1 MGGMRMNRLAKKILA
16 AILCTGLAAGAA
28 GCGKN
33 ADEPADQEVV
43 AQDQSGEEGEA
54 QEEEASTEN
63 SKYIIKGA
71 DISSL
76 EAVEDYGGKFYDFD
90 GSEVD
95 VIEFL
100 KENGCN
106 YYRLRIWNSPT
117 ASFDAG
123 DYCNLEHTL
132 TMAKR
137 IKEAGVS
144 YLLDFH
150 YSDWWA
156 DPENQTVPA
165 EWQGMTGDELVTA
178 VYDYTAEVLT
188 ALAEEDAYPDMV
200 QIGNEI
206 GNGMLWDYGSM
217 EHPEMLAKFLNSG
230 IQAVRDTTPEGQETL
245 IMIHVQTGG
254 SVGATQTFFETIEAN
269 GVTDYDLVGLSYY
282 PYWQGT
288 FADMRANIDNIYE
301 QFGKQTVLAETAYP
315 FTNDNADSK
324 SNMVSEADIKGVG
337 FEASEENQRRVLELI
352 MNAVAECEGGL
363 GIFYWEPAWLAVEGA
378 GVSKGSGNEW
388 ENQTLFDFEGKA
400 LDAVRAF
407 AFEPGSLDN
416 DVALYVYPF
425 DSVEIDENASGDELI
440 GELPETARVLYQ
452 DGSIREVEVTWD
464 ISSMKTITDTHVA
477 FKGTVLDFTVSLG
490 ADLIAKNSLNNLD
503 FEEGATGWV
512 LEDEKRAG
520 QIRNDS
526 SSYPHSGEWS
536 FQYWNADAFTM
547 NLYQQVQITQTEQYN
562 LQVWSQGVGDTD
574 LALTLYIA
582 DQDGSWIASTEFQNQ
597 GWNEWQH
604 PIVSAQLSEGDVVRI
619 GVLVD
624 AGSDDWGTMD
634 EFTFYTGEP
643 REDGEASNEEDGD
656 DGTGGQ
662 ADGNG
667 QTAAAGANLIENASF
682 ESGDNG
688 WRITREGT
696 GGGIVRNDSEGNP
709 HSGEY
714 SFHYWN
720 DSDFTITVSQ
730 EVTVGSGGTYAL
742 RAYSQGDSD
751 TDTYMTLY
759 AADENGNVIASTDFS
774 NRGWDVWQSPVVE
787 GLSFDDGATI
797 TVGIVIHGKA
807 GGWGT
812 IDDFSLSAE

>member
-1 MGGMRMNRLAKKILA
+1 MNRLAKKILA
-16 AILCTGLAAGAA
+16 AILCAGLVVGAA
-28 GCGKN
+28 GCGKG
-33 ADEPADQEVV
+33 AEEPADSENVT
-43 AQDQSGEEGEA
+43 QDQGGAENDV
-54 QEEEASTEN
+54 QEEQPPVEN
-63 SKYIIKGA
+63 TKYIIKGA

-76 EAVEDYGGKFYDFD
+76 EAVEDYGGKFYGFD
-90 GSEVD
+90 GNEVD
-95 VIEFL
+95 VIKFL
-100 KENGCN
+100 AENGCN
-106 YYRLRIWNSPT
+106 YYRLRIWNNPT

-123 DYCNLEHTL
+123 DYCNLEHTIE
-132 TMAKR
+132 MAKR
-137 IKEAGVS
+137 IKEAGIS

-165 EWQGMTGDELVTA
+165 AWQGMSEEELVTA

-188 ALAEEDAYPDMV
+188 ALAEENAYPDMV

-217 EHPEMLAKFLNSG
+217 EHPETLAKFLNSG
-230 IQAVRDTTPEGQETL
+230 IQAVRDTTPAGQETL

-288 FADMRANIDNIYE
+288 FADMKANIDNIYE

-416 DVALYVYPF
+416 DAALYVYPF
-425 DSVEIDENASGDELI
+425 DSVEIDENASGEELI

-547 NLYQQVQITQTEQYN
+547 NLYQQVEIARTDQYH

-574 LALTLYIA
+574 LLMTLYIA
-582 DQDGSWIASTEFQNQ
+582 DADGNLIASTEFRNQ

-604 PIVSAQLSEGDVVRI
+604 PIVSAQLNEGDIVRI

-643 REDGEASNEEDGD
+643 
-656 DGTGGQ
+656 Q
-662 ADGNG
+662 ADGEGTDTGDGEGNNG
-667 QTAAAGANLIENASF
+667 QEGENLSVSAGTNLIENASF

-688 WRITREGT
+688 WTIKREGT
-696 GGGIVRNDSEGNP
+696 GAGTVRNDSEGNP
-709 HSGEY
+709 HSGDY

-720 DSDFTITVSQ
+720 DSDFTITISQ
-730 EVTVGSGGTYAL
+730 KVTIESGGTYTL

-759 AADENGNVIASTDFS
+759 AEDANGNVIDSVDFS
-774 NRGWDVWQSPVVE
+774 NRGWDVWQNPAVE
-787 GLSFDDGATI
+787 ALELDGGATI

-812 IDDFSLSAE
+812 IDDISLSAE

>member
-1 MGGMRMNRLAKKILA
+1 MNRLAKKILA
-16 AILCTGLAAGAA
+16 AILCAGLVVGAA
-28 GCGKN
+28 GCGKG
-33 ADEPADQEVV
+33 AEEPTDSGNVTRDQGGAEN
-43 AQDQSGEEGEA
+43 DA
-54 QEEEASTEN
+54 QEEQPPAEN
-63 SKYIIKGA
+63 TKYIIKGA

-76 EAVEDYGGKFYDFD
+76 EAVEDYGGKFYGFD

-95 VIEFL
+95 VIKFL
-100 KENGCN
+100 AENGCN
-106 YYRLRIWNSPT
+106 YYRLRIWNNPT

-123 DYCNLEHTL
+123 DYCNLEHTIE
-132 TMAKR
+132 MAKR
-137 IKEAGVS
+137 IKEAGIN

-165 EWQGMTGDELVTA
+165 AWQGMSEEELAAA

-188 ALAEEDAYPDMV
+188 ALAEENAYPDMV

-217 EHPEMLAKFLNSG
+217 EHPETLAKFLNSG
-230 IQAVRDTTPEGQETL
+230 IQAVRDTTPAGQETL

-288 FADMRANIDNIYE
+288 FADMKANIDNIYE

-425 DSVEIDENASGDELI
+425 DSVEIDENASGEELI

-547 NLYQQVQITQTEQYN
+547 NLYQQVEIARTDQYH

-574 LALTLYIA
+574 LLMTLYIA
-582 DQDGSWIASTEFQNQ
+582 DADGNLIASTEFRNQ

-604 PIVSAQLSEGDVVRI
+604 PIVSAQLNEGDIVRI

-643 REDGEASNEEDGD
+643 
-656 DGTGGQ
+656 Q
-662 ADGNG
+662 ADGEGTDAADGEGNDG
-667 QTAAAGANLIENASF
+667 QEGENLSTASGTNLIENASF

-688 WRITREGT
+688 WTIKREGT
-696 GGGIVRNDSEGNP
+696 GAGTVRNDSEGNP
-709 HSGEY
+709 HSGDY

-720 DSDFTITVSQ
+720 DSDFTITISQ
-730 EVTVGSGGTYAL
+730 KVTIESGGTYTL

-759 AADENGNVIASTDFS
+759 AEDENGNVIDSVDFS
-774 NRGWDVWQSPVVE
+774 NRGWDVWQNPAVE
-787 GLSFDDGATI
+787 ALELDGGATI

-812 IDDFSLSAE
+812 IDDISLSAE

>member
-1 MGGMRMNRLAKKILA
+1 MNRQAKKIIA
-16 AILCTGLAAGAA
+16 AVLCTALFAGAA
-28 GCGKN
+28 GCENRTEDTADN
-33 ADEPADQEVV
+33 AAVTQVPGGQEGDTP
-43 AQDQSGEEGEA
+43 QEGQPSA
-54 QEEEASTEN
+54 EEA
-63 SKYIIKGA
+63 KYLIKGA

-76 EAVEDYGGKFYDFD
+76 EAVEDYGGRFYDFD
-90 GSEVD
+90 GNEVD

-106 YYRLRIWNSPT
+106 YYRLRIWNNPT

-132 TMAKR
+132 ELAKR
-137 IKEAGVS
+137 IKEAGVC

-165 EWQGMTGDELVTA
+165 AWQGMNGEELAAA
-178 VYDYTAEVLT
+178 VYDYTAEVLN

-230 IQAVRDTTPEGQETL
+230 IQAVRDTTPAGQETQ

-254 SVGATQTFFETIEAN
+254 SVGATQTFFETIEEN

-288 FADMRANIDNIYE
+288 FADMKANIDNIYE
-301 QFGKQTVLAETAYP
+301 RFGKQTVLAETAYP

-324 SNMVSEADIKGVG
+324 SNMVSEADLKGVG

-352 MNAVAECEGGL
+352 MNAVADCEGGL

-388 ENQTLFDFEGKA
+388 ENQTLFDFEGRA
-400 LDAVRAF
+400 LPAVRAF
-407 AFEPGSLDN
+407 AFEPGSLDH
-416 DVALYVYPF
+416 DTALYVYPF
-425 DSVEIDENASGDELI
+425 DGVEIDENASGDELL
-440 GELPETARVLYQ
+440 GELPKTARVLYQ

-464 ISSMKTITDTHVA
+464 LSSMKTITDTHVA
-477 FKGTVLDFTVSLG
+477 FKGTVLDFTVSIG

-536 FQYWNADAFTM
+536 FQYWNADAFTV

-562 LQVWSQGVGDTD
+562 LQVWSQGVGGTD
-574 LALTLYIA
+574 LLMTLYIA
-582 DQDGSWIASTEFQNQ
+582 DQDGNVIASTEFRNQ

-604 PIVSAQLSEGDVVRI
+604 PAVSAQLQEGDLVRI
-619 GVLVD
+619 GVFVD
-624 AGSDDWGTMD
+624 AGSDD
-634 EFTFYTGEP
+634 
-643 REDGEASNEEDGD
+643 
-656 DGTGGQ
+656 
-662 ADGNG
+662 
-667 QTAAAGANLIENASF
+667 
-682 ESGDNG
+682 
-688 WRITREGT
+688 
-696 GGGIVRNDSEGNP
+696 
-709 HSGEY
+709 
-714 SFHYWN
+714 
-720 DSDFTITVSQ
+720 
-730 EVTVGSGGTYAL
+730 
-742 RAYSQGDSD
+742 
-751 TDTYMTLY
+751 
-759 AADENGNVIASTDFS
+759 
-774 NRGWDVWQSPVVE
+774 
-787 GLSFDDGATI
+787 
-797 TVGIVIHGKA
+797 
-807 GGWGT
+807 WGT